1 MQIHHQTQFNLHMT
15 DVTQASLILV
25 LFHLEFRL
33 AEKKVIPQATALVS
47 ISIHIH
53 PLQHFPF
60 TPVPFILLSP
70 VLPSSWPCLIL
81 SFACPHP
88 TGSFPIHHI
97 HQPPS
102 SLFYSSSICCYLL
115 FHLLLPAPTSP
126 FLLSPF
132 PGPLIWLLPETS
144 SSLHV
149 SHTNSPSGYN
159 IKNSENQGEN

>member
-1 MQIHHQTQFNLHMT
+1 MT

-33 AEKKVIPQATALVS
+33 TEKKVVPQATARLYFHS
-47 ISIHIH
+47 HPPTSALPLYSCSIH
-53 PLQHFPF
+53 LAQSC
-60 TPVPFILLSP
+60 SP
-70 VLPSSWPCLIL
+70 ISLAQFNL

-88 TGSFPIHHI
+88 TGSFRTHHI

-102 SLFYSSSICCYLL
+102 SLFCSSNTCSYLL

-149 SHTNSPSGYN
+149 SHTNSPSGYT
-159 IKNSENQGEN
+159 ISRTLRRQRENQSWRCMLLQ